1 MKTSAWIAIAGAAL
15 FASLAVLVSAGLT
28 LAVDLPIMEAAPALH
43 GTVGDA
49 VAIFVSKGLG
59 HLGLVPAT
67 GVFVAWLLWR
77 RRRLDA
83 AVFGGAMIAGLATMV
98 VLKLLIERARPM
110 VFPWIDHADGFSFP
124 SGHTFLN
131 TVFWLTFALIIDR
144 PWARVLGVVMTLLA
158 GAFRVVAGVHW
169 PSDVLAGWSLGVA
182 LVATA
187 AYVRGRFTS
196 RGASAITSGP

>member
-1 MKTSAWIAIAGAAL
+1 MKTSAWIAVAGVAL
-15 FASLAVLVSAGLT
+15 FATLAVLVFSGATVG
-28 LAVDLPIMEAAPALH
+28 VDVAIMEAAPALH

-49 VAIFVSKGLG
+49 VAIFVSQGLG

-83 AVFGGAMIAGLATMV
+83 AVFGAMVAGLATMV
-98 VLKLLIERARPM
+98 VLKLVFERARPM

-131 TVFWLTFALIIDR
+131 AVFWLMFALIVDR

-182 LVATA
+182 LVAVA
-187 AYVRGRFTS
+187 AMIRARFTS
-196 RGASAITSGP
+196 RGASAITAGP